1 MANNE
6 SAIRRV
12 LFHEVT
18 VIFAVVTV
26 VLSVAIFV
34 YDIKL
39 ELQELGGKVHVIE
52 TNHLEHIRGSLDR
65 LEENLIKQ
73 QEDVKL
79 LHNSVIRLN
88 ILLDQL
94 SE

>member
-12 LFHEVT
+12 LFHAVT

>member
-6 SAIRRV
+6 SAIRKV
-12 LFHEVT
+12 LFHEAT
-18 VIFAVVTV
+18 IIFTVVTV
-26 VLSVAIFV
+26 VLSVVIFV

-39 ELQELGGKVHVIE
+39 ELQSIRGDVNVIE
-52 TNHLEHIRGSLDR
+52 TNHLKHIQGSLDR
-65 LEENLIKQ
+65 LEENQVKQ
-73 QEDVKL
+73 QEDVKQ

-94 SE
+94 TE